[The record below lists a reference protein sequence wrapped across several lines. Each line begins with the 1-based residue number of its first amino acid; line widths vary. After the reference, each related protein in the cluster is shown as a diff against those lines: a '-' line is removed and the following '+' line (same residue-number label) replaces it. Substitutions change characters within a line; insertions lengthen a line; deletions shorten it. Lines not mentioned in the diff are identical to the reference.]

1 MYESYS
7 RHHDSWNTEV
17 PEELLAV
24 TPSRLV
30 ISSSSTS
37 VGSSTRDDHKSLD
50 TTVQYYHYWFLAVM
64 LSYVK
69 LLLTLYLNLDVTKNS
84 TSGVMFYYMN

>member
-1 MYESYS
+1 M
-7 RHHDSWNTEV
+7 
-17 PEELLAV
+17 PKELLAV

-30 ISSSSTS
+30 ISNSSTS
-37 VGSSTRDDHKSLD
+37 VGSNTRDHKSLD

-64 LSYVK
+64 LPHVK